1 MSHEFNVN
9 LGKKIGERMAAAAVR
24 TAAYHI
30 QTAAKKLLNRG
41 GPGPPSQAPKP
52 PHKQTGALG
61 RSIQV
66 DERQVKGSKPFA
78 RVGPDG
84 KVIPYAARLEFG
96 FYGTDKNGVRI
107 LQTARPYMRRALTE
121 NSNEAMLRAK
131 KAAQKAFAK
140 IAARGGQA

>member
-9 LGKKIGERMAAAAVR
+9 LGKKIGERMAAAAVL
-24 TAAYHI
+24 TAAFYI
-30 QTAAKKLLNRG
+30 QTAAKKLVNRG
-41 GPGPPSQAPKP
+41 GPGPPSRAPDP

-66 DERQVKGSKPFA
+66 DDRQVKGSKPLA
-78 RVGPDG
+78 RVGPDNRI
-84 KVIPYAARLEFG
+84 VPYAARLEFG
-96 FYGTDKNGVRI
+96 FYGTDKNGIRI

-121 NSNEAMLRAK
+121 NTNEAMLRAK

-140 IAARGGQA
+140 MAARGGQA